1 MEQHAEEMSS
11 KMAAEREI
19 VRQENK
25 LERDDL
31 QNKVCSILYNMY
43 LTMQTILSSGKQ
55 KALLVL
61 DWTSP
66 IRGLW
71 GHSLENIATHS
82 SGAMKLGLIEY
93 SDSLWKIE

>member
-31 QNKVCSILYNMY
+31 NNKVC
-43 LTMQTILSSGKQ
+43 
-55 KALLVL
+55 
-61 DWTSP
+61 
-66 IRGLW
+66 
-71 GHSLENIATHS
+71 
-82 SGAMKLGLIEY
+82 
-93 SDSLWKIE
+93 